1 MAQSETS
8 GHSSASHIHTAALQE
23 PLNDEPGFRGVDVPA
38 EADLYRCV
46 HCGLCLS
53 SCPTYSTLRVETES
67 PRGRIALMRAVHEG
81 RVGISERIV
90 SHWEM
95 CLQCRACE
103 AVCPSGVPY
112 GRIMEY
118 TRAQTLAQGKQGKAL
133 KRVDRLFLRA
143 ALPHPKRLRLGFR
156 LLRIYQST
164 GLRKL
169 ARASGLLRLLP
180 ETLRQMEAQMPELKE
195 PFFGPTGEVYPA
207 GPFGR
212 RGAIRTR
219 NTAPTVALLSGCVMP
234 LMQGDTMRAAVRVL
248 TRNGCNVAV
257 PPGQVCCGALN
268 LHAGDLETARR
279 LARKNI
285 DVFLAAG
292 ADKPRYRIVTA
303 SAGCGSNMK
312 EYGELLK
319 HDPQYAE
326 AARRFS
332 ELTVDITE
340 FLADLPLDPPQAQ
353 LNRRVTYQDPCHL
366 AHAQR
371 ITRQPREVLKA
382 IPGLELVEMEAS
394 AMCCGG
400 AGFYSMVQPDLS
412 GQILDTKMGNI
423 EATAAEQVVTAN
435 PGCMLQIEQGLE
447 TTGCPASGRRVA
459 HVVDLLDEAYRAEGE

>member
-1 MAQSETS
+1 MVQSETPA
-8 GHSSASHIHTAALQE
+8 HSSAGHAPPAGPQE
-23 PLNDEPGFRGVDVPA
+23 PLNDQPGFLGVDVPS

-53 SCPTYSTLRVETES
+53 SCPTYSTLHVETES

-81 RVGISERIV
+81 RVGISDRIV

-118 TRAQTLAQGKQGKAL
+118 TRAQTLAQDKQGAAL
-133 KRVDRLFLRA
+133 KRVDRFFLRA
-143 ALPHPKRLRLGFR
+143 ALPHSGRLRLGAR
-156 LLRIYQST
+156 LLRIYQRA

-169 ARASGLLRLLP
+169 VRASGLLRLLP
-180 ETLRQMEAQMPELKE
+180 DTLARMESQLPELKE
-195 PFFGPTGEVYPA
+195 SFFGPTREIHPARPREGAANMVGEA
-207 GPFGR
+207 
-212 RGAIRTR
+212 T
-219 NTAPTVALLSGCVMP
+219 PTVALLSGCVMP

-279 LARKNI
+279 LARRNI
-285 DVFLAAG
+285 DIFLAAA
-292 ADKPRYRIVTA
+292 ADKLGYKVITA

-326 AARRFS
+326 PARRFAA
-332 ELTVDITE
+332 LTLDITE
-340 FLADLPLDPPQAQ
+340 YLADLPLDPPTGRV
-353 LNRRVTYQDPCHL
+353 NRRVTYQDPCHL

-371 ITRQPREVLKA
+371 ITRQPRDVLKA
-382 IPGLELVEMEAS
+382 IPGLDLVEMEAS
-394 AMCCGG
+394 TMCCGG
-400 AGFYSMVQPDLS
+400 AGFYSMVQPELS
-412 GQILDTKMGNI
+412 GQIVAGKVGNV
-423 EATAAEQVVTAN
+423 EATNAEQVVTAN
-435 PGCMLQIEQGLE
+435 PGCMMQIEQGLE
-447 TTGCPASGRRVA
+447 GTGCPAATRRVS
-459 HVVDLLDEAYRAEGE
+459 HVVDLLDEAYRAEGR